1 MSRQNAGMDW
11 NLASIFESVSDA
23 LGDRVALING
33 NTRRSWS
40 EFDDRAARVAAALR
54 DAGLGPNSK
63 VAQYAYNSNE
73 YSEGVFATLKLRA
86 VPVNVNYRY
95 TEDELLYL
103 LDNSD
108 AEALIFHGSLGEQ
121 VAKVLDRAP
130 RLKLVAQ
137 IDDGAPHLDGCEHFE
152 DLATRTEPMGRI
164 ERSGDDLYFLYTGGT
179 TGMPK
184 GVMWRNEDLFGTLA
198 ESVYPLFGQPLPD
211 RSSEA
216 GTVAQ
221 AMVDGG
227 VSTVHLPG
235 SPLMHGTGA
244 FTSFQALFTGGAV
257 VTLTKRSFDPDEMWS
272 TVARERVTQMAIVG
286 DAFCKPM
293 LAALRDAEARGEP
306 YDTSSLGLVIS
317 SGVMWSSESKA
328 ELIARAGV
336 LCLDSLGSSEGVG
349 FGNSMSMP
357 GAETK
362 TAKFTIGGHAKVLRD
377 DGTAVE
383 PGSGEIGVL
392 ALGGHIPLGYYKDEV
407 KSADTFRIM
416 GGVRYS
422 VPGDMAQ
429 VEADGTITLL
439 GRGSVC
445 INSGGEKIYPEE
457 IEEIVKLQAGVA
469 DCLCVGIP
477 DERFGE
483 VVAAIVTPAIGAD
496 LAADTLS
503 AGLGSLA
510 RYKHPRRWIFT
521 DQILRAPNGKAD
533 YKAAKALAVDNP

>member
-328 ELIARAGV
+328 ELIAPAGV

-416 GGVRYS
+416 GGARYS

-469 DCLCVGIP
+469 DCLCVGLP

-521 DQILRAPNGKAD
+521 DQILRAANGKAD

>member
-469 DCLCVGIP
+469 DCLCVGLP

-521 DQILRAPNGKAD
+521 DQILRAANGKAD

>member
-1 MSRQNAGMDW
+1 
-11 NLASIFESVSDA
+11 
-23 LGDRVALING
+23 
-33 NTRRSWS
+33 
-40 EFDDRAARVAAALR
+40 
-54 DAGLGPNSK
+54 
-63 VAQYAYNSNE
+63 
-73 YSEGVFATLKLRA
+73 
-86 VPVNVNYRY
+86 
-95 TEDELLYL
+95 
-103 LDNSD
+103 
-108 AEALIFHGSLGEQ
+108 
-121 VAKVLDRAP
+121 
-130 RLKLVAQ
+130 
-137 IDDGAPHLDGCEHFE
+137 
-152 DLATRTEPMGRI
+152 
-164 ERSGDDLYFLYTGGT
+164 
-179 TGMPK
+179 
-184 GVMWRNEDLFGTLA
+184 
-198 ESVYPLFGQPLPD
+198 
-211 RSSEA
+211 
-216 GTVAQ
+216 
-221 AMVDGG
+221 MVDGG

-306 YDTSSLGLVIS
+306 YDTSSLNLVIS

-328 ELIARAGV
+328 ELIAPAGV

-416 GGVRYS
+416 GGARYS

-469 DCLCVGIP
+469 DCLCVGLP

-521 DQILRAPNGKAD
+521 DQILRAANGKAD

>member
-1 MSRQNAGMDW
+1 MNW
-11 NLASIFESVSDA
+11 NLASVFESVSDS
-23 LGDRVALING
+23 LGERIALING
-33 NTRRSWS
+33 DTRRTWS
-40 EFDDRAARVAAALR
+40 EFDERATRLAGALHA
-54 DAGLGPNSK
+54 AGLGPNSK

-86 VPVNVNYRY
+86 IPVNVNYRY

-130 RLKLVAQ
+130 RLKLVVQ
-137 IDDGAPHLDGCEHFE
+137 IDDGAPHLEGCERFD
-152 DLATRTEPMGRI
+152 DLAARHEPFPRI

-198 ESVYPLFGQPLPD
+198 ESVYPLFGQTLPE
-211 RSSEA
+211 RSDAA
-216 GTVAQ
+216 GSVAR
-221 AMVDGG
+221 AMIDSG

-272 TVARERVTQMAIVG
+272 TVARERVSQMAIVG

-293 LAALRDAEARGEP
+293 LAALREAEDRGEP
-306 YDTSSLGLVIS
+306 YDTSSLNLVIS

-328 ELIARAGV
+328 ELMARAGV
-336 LCLDSLGSSEGVG
+336 ICLDSLGSSEGVG
-349 FGNSMSMP
+349 FGNSMSAP

-377 DGTAVE
+377 DGSSVE

-407 KSADTFRIM
+407 KSAGTFRVM

-445 INSGGEKIYPEE
+445 INSGGEKIFPEE
-457 IEEIVKLQAGVA
+457 VEEAVKLQPGVA
-469 DCLCVGIP
+469 DCLCVGLP

-483 VVAAIVTPAIGAD
+483 LVAAVVTPALGARLD
-496 LAADTLS
+496 EETLA
-503 AGLGSLA
+503 AGLGTLA
-510 RYKHPRRWIFT
+510 RYKHPRTWIFT
-521 DQILRAPNGKAD
+521 DQILRAPNGKGD
-533 YKAAKALAVDNP
+533 YKAAKTLATESS